1 MADHNCC
8 SSHCHSN
15 ESSLSSNT
23 NEINSSNIK
32 EISHNDIHKHLILN
46 DNDNDNKNDE
56 SHTFSQLFDIAWS
69 NQNDLQSSSVNTTT
83 DDYSSKLLH
92 TIRLLESLE
101 KRLISLELFSDNE
114 HIDEVSTINIR
125 YLLIYAFLAWLYQTK
140 RSKPSQR
147 LVNVQHACDY
157 YLKFLTMTKNYD
169 LHKYSIP
176 KIPTNQECEKTEQL
190 SSRNVDMMQMAQDRA
205 SKIRGHLK
213 RREEEESMKAFEEA
227 MKHDLT
233 DEEAKRSFYLSKIHW
248 WINTAFDDLD
258 YLYDELRVLLQRQS
272 IESTND
278 EEIHKR
284 SERKSPSRPLKPMII
299 TRDQLQAKAIGAG
312 YPSISTMTIDEFYQS
327 LTQRGLAPTPEQV
340 KQMNAGPKFPT
351 ASDAEKEDIAKESYT
366 EKDNPDMLKYLRSMD
381 EFKDDHRHGEGNR
394 FNRS

>member
-1 MADHNCC
+1 
-8 SSHCHSN
+8 
-15 ESSLSSNT
+15 
-23 NEINSSNIK
+23 
-32 EISHNDIHKHLILN
+32 
-46 DNDNDNKNDE
+46 
-56 SHTFSQLFDIAWS
+56 
-69 NQNDLQSSSVNTTT
+69 
-83 DDYSSKLLH
+83 
-92 TIRLLESLE
+92 
-101 KRLISLELFSDNE
+101 
-114 HIDEVSTINIR
+114 
-125 YLLIYAFLAWLYQTK
+125 
-140 RSKPSQR
+140 
-147 LVNVQHACDY
+147 
-157 YLKFLTMTKNYD
+157 
-169 LHKYSIP
+169 
-176 KIPTNQECEKTEQL
+176 
-190 SSRNVDMMQMAQDRA
+190 
-205 SKIRGHLK
+205 HLK

-312 YPSISTMTIDEFYQS
+312 YPSISTMTIDEFYES

-351 ASDAEKEDIAKESYT
+351 ASDAEKEDIAKELYT